1 MMCVT
6 SRLCMQDFVSEAPAD
21 HTCWHQRK
29 AALASRVSTW
39 SMLTQVMSP
48 GAEAEVSA
56 QPSAEAPASEKA
68 PPPAIPPP
76 PAGTAAE
83 PEAAPARAW
92 VPPLVEPPELPAK
105 PPAEIPR
112 PTLEGKV
119 VAAPASPPSPFL
131 VAEEGPEEGEEAEG
145 EVPEAAAGGPAPGVV
160 STMGRAPAEGLQPQL
175 APLLV
180 AKKSVLLGEPTQPP
194 PATPGG
200 MLRRLTSLGSAAVSP
215 QKNPLARALGRS
227 GSGRLPQTPRPLRQQ
242 SSTGGLLGL
251 GLGSRSTTTEGREGA
266 AAAALGE
273 APLAPLRT
281 QKSLGVLL
289 GIRQDP
295 GEALS
300 DDDIEHPGQL
310 LQASDS
316 DPDNTPRAADDAE
329 MDPEKGMGGYSTEA
343 GLLPGLLQRR
353 SVLLGSAMRSGPPSP
368 QPSARFSLRR
378 LVSVVSGGF
387 PGETPKA
394 AGHDTAAVPPNE
406 W

>member
-1 MMCVT
+1 M
-6 SRLCMQDFVSEAPAD
+6 
-21 HTCWHQRK
+21 
-29 AALASRVSTW
+29 
-39 SMLTQVMSP
+39 QVMSP

-56 QPSAEAPASEKA
+56 QPSAEAPALLETA
-68 PPPAIPPP
+68 PPAIPPP
-76 PAGTAAE
+76 PAGAAAE
-83 PEAAPARAW
+83 PEAAPERAW
-92 VPPLVEPPELPAK
+92 LPPLVEPPELPTK
-105 PPAEIPR
+105 PPAETPR

-119 VAAPASPPSPFL
+119 VAAPASPPSPFF
-131 VAEEGPEEGEEAEG
+131 VMEEGPEEGEEAEG
-145 EVPEAAAGGPAPGVV
+145 EVPETAAGGPAP
-160 STMGRAPAEGLQPQL
+160 AEALQPPL
-175 APLLV
+175 APLLL
-180 AKKSVLLGEPTQPP
+180 AKKSVLLGEPAQPP

-227 GSGRLPQTPRPLRQQ
+227 GSGRLPPTPRPLRQQ
-242 SSTGGLLGL
+242 SSTGALLGL
-251 GLGSRSTTTEGREGA
+251 RLGSRSTTTEGREGA
-266 AAAALGE
+266 VAAALGE

-310 LQASDS
+310 FRASDS

-329 MDPEKGMGGYSTEA
+329 KDPEKGMGGYSTEA
-343 GLLPGLLQRR
+343 GLPPGLLQRR
-353 SVLLGSAMRSGPPSP
+353 SVLLGSLMRSGPPSP
-368 QPSARFSLRR
+368 PPSARFSLRQ
-378 LVSVVSGGF
+378 LVSVVSGEF

-394 AGHDTAAVPPNE
+394 AGHDTAAAPPNE